1 MLLHLPPEIL
11 TQVILLL
18 PLKSIIVCKQV
29 NHYIHSL
36 ISESVEIRYLVQLL
50 LSEYVDNPHCS
61 LSTNERLA
69 LLEKRNRSKGIDA
82 RVRKR
87 FKIPFVVSGIYD
99 LTGGI
104 YLLGGARRKS
114 LHYMYLPDKA
124 NFPNYEEIEW
134 RGKEI
139 RMEYTI
145 IDMGLSVYEN
155 DLLAVIT
162 MCVQMTSFRHLSDI
176 RLHFYQVSTA
186 LPHPEAQRPVISV
199 MQVEVDWGRPTVGIE
214 IVGNNLVLILAYSDS
229 HHRPDDRIF
238 IYDWKHGA
246 LKMSF
251 RAPYQTYSG
260 LIFIT
265 QDIFLTPHSN
275 GTLEY
280 WRVPKGRSDA
290 PSQPF
295 FKLALPPLCPE
306 DNVGIDTIECRAE
319 PSPTSGFRYSPKPFH
334 PDPYRAIAIFKMR
347 IRSREFHDFLH
358 IIQDTRYFFLFV
370 HRSSLVECLNRFE
383 DFISYHEN
391 PRPVPYDDWGRDVCR
406 WLPAD
411 DYSTEWITT
420 TSGQKCAL
428 FPEMGGSDSD
438 FLLESI
444 TMLDFNQT
452 EVARVSAIQEHSNSR
467 SGTEIEDG
475 DGDEDE
481 DEDWVD
487 ERDEEILIDEDSML
501 DDSGQCFLNDVYGR
515 LPFKRSM
522 TTHSFVY
529 SGVLMDEERVIGIQD
544 NGCDIIYHG
553 E

>member
-1 MLLHLPPEIL
+1 MLLHIPPEIL

-50 LSEYVDNPHCS
+50 LSEYVDNPHSS

-104 YLLGGARRKS
+104 YLLGGPRRKS

-124 NFPNYEEIEW
+124 DFPNYEEIEW

-162 MCVQMTSFRHLSDI
+162 MCVQMTSFRYLSDI

-246 LKMSF
+246 LKMVI
-251 RAPYQTYSG
+251 QHTY
-260 LIFIT
+260 ICYN
-265 QDIFLTPHSN
+265 IFLTPHSN

-370 HRSSLVECLNRFE
+370 HRSSLVECLNR
-383 DFISYHEN
+383 
-391 PRPVPYDDWGRDVCR
+391 PVPYDDWGRDVCR

-444 TMLDFNQT
+444 TMLDFNQV

-475 DGDEDE
+475 DGDGDGDEDE

-487 ERDEEILIDEDSML
+487 ERDEEILIDEDSRL
-501 DDSGQCFLNDVYGR
+501 DDSGRCFLDDVYGR
-515 LPFKRSM
+515 LPFKRSK